1 MSAEIIP
8 SFFLYGEAPIAVGD
22 RFLHL
27 ESLDDRSRPS
37 NWNIRPHAHAD
48 LNHIFYIARGSGQ
61 MRAEA
66 AVVAFTAPCLLL
78 VPARV
83 VHGFNYETD
92 TAGSV
97 LTVSEVYLRDL
108 IGREPA
114 FAPLFAA
121 PSAVA
126 AVTARTIESHLADL
140 SRELAW
146 TAPGHA
152 AAVEALLVRLL
163 VEVLRTERRVNAAR
177 PSAHGAHAELVARY
191 RELVEERYRTEADID
206 AYAGALSVTPKQLRS
221 ACERVAHMSPLRIV
235 QERLLLEAKRLMLY
249 SNMSVAEAGYYLGF
263 SDPAY
268 FSRFF
273 TRGAGRSP
281 RAFRS
286 QPYLAA

>member
-1 MSAEIIP
+1 MAAEIIP

-48 LNHIFYIARGSGQ
+48 LNHIFYIAQGSGQ

-66 AVVAFTAPCLLL
+66 AVIAFSAPCLLL

-83 VHGFNYETD
+83 VHGFSYETD

-97 LTVSEVYLRDL
+97 LTVSEAYLRDL

-126 AVTARTIESHLADL
+126 SATARTIESHLRDL
-140 SRELAW
+140 GRELAW

-163 VEVLRTERRVNAAR
+163 VEVLRSERRVNALR
-177 PSAHGAHAELVARY
+177 PSAHGAHAELVARF

-206 AYAGALSVTPKQLRS
+206 AYAAALAVTPKQLRS

-263 SDPAY
+263 ADPAY

-281 RAFRS
+281 RAFRT
-286 QPYLAA
+286 QPSAAA